1 MRAWQT
7 IRHGPPAQALR
18 LCETAD
24 APAPRPGTL
33 RVEVLAAGI
42 GLPDAFMC
50 QGSYALT
57 PPKLPFTQGQEC
69 VGRILDWGE
78 GVAGRRKGERVM
90 AVTSFFTGDGAFA
103 EQCLALDDFCLPV
116 PEDMT
121 DAEAA
126 GFLIPFH
133 TAAIALE
140 TRGRVHSGETLV
152 VIGGSG
158 GTGQA
163 AIQIGKALGA
173 RVIATAG
180 GPEKAEF
187 CRSLGADHVID
198 HRSDEIA
205 EAVRAAT
212 GGRGADAIFDP
223 VGGDAFASAMR
234 CVAPEGRILAI
245 GFASGRWGQ
254 VDMARLVGGN
264 FSVVGVIPS
273 FYDRAFKERMQERLL
288 AWWREGRI
296 APRIDALVEFQ
307 ALPEALERLLGGGV
321 RGKLVLAGAL
331 TPRGARGSRSGSR
344 RDP

>member
-7 IRHGPPAQALR
+7 IRHGRPAEALR
-18 LCETAD
+18 LNEAAE
-24 APAPRPGTL
+24 APVPRRGTL

-69 VGRILDWGE
+69 VGRVLDWGE
-78 GVAGRRKGERVM
+78 GVLGRRVGDRVM

-116 PEDMT
+116 PGDMT

-133 TAAIALE
+133 TAFIALE
-140 TRGRVHSGETLV
+140 TRGRLQAGETLV
-152 VIGGSG
+152 VIGGAG

-163 AIQIGKALGA
+163 AIQVGKALGA

-180 GPEKAEF
+180 GPGKAEF

-198 HRSDEIA
+198 HRAEDIA
-205 EAVRAAT
+205 DAVRAAT
-212 GGRGADAIFDP
+212 GGRGADAIYDP
-223 VGGDAFASAMR
+223 VGGDAFASATR
-234 CVAPEGRILAI
+234 CIAHEGRILAI

-254 VDMARLVGGN
+254 VDASRLVAGN

-273 FYDRAFKERMQERLL
+273 FYDRAFKERTQQRLL
-288 AWWREGRI
+288 GWWREGRI
-296 APRIDALVEFQ
+296 APRIDALVDFR
-307 ALPEALERLLGGGV
+307 ALPEALERLLSGGV
-321 RGKLVLAGAL
+321 KGKLVLAVDAS
-331 TPRGARGSRSGSR
+331 AGSRVAA
-344 RDP
+344 